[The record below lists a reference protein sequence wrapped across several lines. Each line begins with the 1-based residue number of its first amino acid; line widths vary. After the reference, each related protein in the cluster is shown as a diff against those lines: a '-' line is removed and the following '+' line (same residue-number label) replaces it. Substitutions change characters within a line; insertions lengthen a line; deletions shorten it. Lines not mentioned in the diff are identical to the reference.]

1 MAMSPT
7 EMQFVSDLTRA
18 GFDVVGGY
26 FGDIENYVAAAQ
38 CTRLGFPVAVVL
50 IHRGRWAAQLAELS
64 ATATLTA
71 SDPVE
76 LTKLVD
82 AETGR
87 SAQVGM
93 PMAQVSLQ
101 AEPLETRLRAELSG
115 AGFGIVGA
123 YRGPIKSY
131 ALSVVCERGGYTVHV
146 VVTHARNGFAWS
158 ANIEG
163 ITESALGDNAAE
175 LAEHVDSL
183 IATYSPESRLD
194 FAQDSIRTLV
204 ARRPMRR
211 PVTEEDTKAVE
222 DALGLLERVFGE
234 A

>member
-1 MAMSPT
+1 MMSPT
-7 EMQFVSDLTRA
+7 EMQFVSSLTRA

-26 FGDIENYVAAAQ
+26 SGDIENYVAAAQ

-50 IHRGRWAAQLAELS
+50 THRPRWVAQLAELS
-64 ATATLTA
+64 ATAELTA

-76 LTKLVD
+76 LARLVD

-87 SAQVGM
+87 SAQVSM
-93 PMAQVSLQ
+93 PMSLQ
-101 AEPLETRLRAELSG
+101 AGPLEDRLRTELSG
-115 AGFGIVGA
+115 AGFDIVGA

-131 ALSVVCERGGYTVHV
+131 ALSVVCERGGHTVHV
-146 VVTHARNGFAWS
+146 VVTHARKGFAWS

-211 PVTEEDTKAVE
+211 PVTEEDTKTVE